1 MALQTQHR
9 WQLFVASGVGS
20 CCGELATVPI
30 DVVKVRMQLSGEL
43 GGASRYASAAAAFP
57 AIVAEEGVGALYKGV
72 GPALLRQATYGS
84 LRIGMYEPVKAALA
98 ALTAG
103 RDGGQPTLAHKAASG
118 VICGAAAAA
127 ICNPTDVIK
136 VRMQADGMAAGAARA
151 PPRYANV
158 VAAFMDIA
166 RTEGL
171 RGLYKGVSPTVQRAA
186 VVAAVELA
194 TYDEAKAAL
203 VARFGASPTAVS
215 THFAA
220 SLAAGFLCTVASSP
234 LDVIKSR
241 VMNQPVDSAG
251 RGIRYTST
259 LDCLAKS
266 VAAEGVPA
274 LWKGFWPNFG
284 RLGPHAVVTFLVIEQ
299 VRNAFAR
306 WDTGSAV

>member
-1 MALQTQHR
+1 M
-9 WQLFVASGVGS
+9 
-20 CCGELATVPI
+20 
-30 DVVKVRMQLSGEL
+30 
-43 GGASRYASAAAAFP
+43 
-57 AIVAEEGVGALYKGV
+57 
-72 GPALLRQATYGS
+72 
-84 LRIGMYEPVKAALA
+84 
-98 ALTAG
+98 
-103 RDGGQPTLAHKAASG
+103 
-118 VICGAAAAA
+118 
-127 ICNPTDVIK
+127 
-136 VRMQADGMAAGAARA
+136 
-151 PPRYANV
+151 
-158 VAAFMDIA
+158 
-166 RTEGL
+166 
-171 RGLYKGVSPTVQRAA
+171 
-186 VVAAVELA
+186 ELA